1 MSRIN
6 NYEELV
12 QERKKA
18 EARIAALKFNLQAEV
33 VIIQEKLHPILNLL
47 PLLNIFKSGE
57 QRSPLIKG
65 VASLGIDLLFGQNLL
80 AKSGWFTKLLVP
92 VLLKAFSGKVI
103 DVSRQ

>member
-18 EARIAALKFNLQAEV
+18 EARVTALKINMQEDVA
-33 VIIQEKLHPILNLL
+33 IIQKKLHPILNLL
-47 PLLNIFKSGE
+47 PLLNVFKPGE

-80 AKSGWFTKLLVP
+80 AKSGWITKLLVP
-92 VLLKAFSGKVI
+92 ILLKAFSGKVI
-103 DVSRQ
+103 DVSRR